1 MKDLLK
7 NKKGMSLDA
16 VPSVVIIFVIIAV
29 VLGVGA
35 TLLTD
40 IQSDQTSGTYAYN
53 ATGAGLEGLD
63 TISGWQDNMALIAVF
78 GVILVLIGGFLLF
91 KKR

>member
-1 MKDLLK
+1 MRI

-16 VPSVVIIFVIIAV
+16 VPGVVIIFVIIAV

-40 IQSDQTSGTYAYN
+40 IQDDQTTNSFAYN
-53 ATGAGLEGLD
+53 ATNAGLEGLD

-78 GVILVLIGGFLLF
+78 GVILVLIGGFLMF
-91 KKR
+91 RN